1 MFSRVIV
8 TLCAVTWAVG
18 LSGCYS
24 SKDKWEAMRPPVYQV
39 SGMVR
44 MDGEPLSN
52 AVVVFKPEEGT
63 YSATGL
69 SDASGQFYL
78 TTFDDR
84 DGAIEGTF
92 QVSVDRVDYIP
103 IGPEKG
109 TSTDGGTYLPPLKQV
124 RVTPKKYSDF
134 EKSGFAATVMKD
146 ESNSFEFDLTSN

>member
-1 MFSRVIV
+1 MFSRAIATLCVV
-8 TLCAVTWAVG
+8 TLAASLV
-18 LSGCYS
+18 GCYS
-24 SKDKWEAMRPPVYQV
+24 SKDKWEAMRPPVYKV
-39 SGMVR
+39 SGTVR
-44 MDGEPLSN
+44 MDGEPLPQ

-69 SDASGQFYL
+69 SDASGKFFL

-92 QVSVDRVDYIP
+92 QVTVDRVDYIP

-109 TSTDGGTYLPPLKQV
+109 TSSDGGTYLPPLKEV
-124 RVTPKKYSDF
+124 RVTPKKYADF
-134 EKSGFAATVMKD
+134 EKSGFAATVLKD